1 MFFESPSEIVKI
13 AGRTGCAVFVM
24 PDKARLEIPGALILQ
39 PEDKTVVTIEQV
51 RELIARLAVKQV
63 AEQYVVI
70 RPAEALGEEAAN
82 ALLKTL
88 EEPKEKVHFVL
99 VTSEPSRLLPTVLSR
114 SAVYFLKQRKML
126 ASGIATEEKI
136 KDLAKRLMVA
146 KPADLPGLAEEIV
159 KKKDGVRAYA
169 LSILATVIEMLYKT
183 YFITEKEVFVKK
195 LPKFLAAYENIDRNG
210 HIKLHLVADLC

>member
-51 RELIARLAVKQV
+51 RELIVRLAVKQV
-63 AEQYVVI
+63 AEQYAVI
-70 RPAEALGEEAAN
+70 RPAETLGEEAAN

-114 SAVYFLKQRKML
+114 SAVYFLKQRNML

-146 KPADLPGLAEEIV
+146 KPADLPRLAEEIV

-169 LSILATVIEMLYKT
+169 LSILATAIEML
-183 YFITEKEVFVKK
+183 
-195 LPKFLAAYENIDRNG
+195 
-210 HIKLHLVADLC
+210 